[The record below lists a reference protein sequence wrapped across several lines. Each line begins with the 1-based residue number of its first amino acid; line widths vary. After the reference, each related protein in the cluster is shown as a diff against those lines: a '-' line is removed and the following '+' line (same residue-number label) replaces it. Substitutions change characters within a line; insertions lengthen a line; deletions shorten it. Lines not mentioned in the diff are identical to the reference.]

1 MKLATL
7 LSLAVAAAAFAAPA
21 LAETVRLR
29 ADLSASSE
37 VPANTSPGRGNLQGT
52 LDTATR
58 VLSWRVEYEGL
69 TGPSTMMHFH
79 GPAEAGAN
87 AGVVVP
93 IPSSPADTSIV
104 GGQATLTPEQMADLL
119 AGKWYANIH
128 TQANPGGE
136 IRGQVTRVR
145 ARRAAAPAATPAR
158 PAAPA
163 AAPATAPAATP
174 ARPAAPAR

>member
-1 MKLATL
+1 MKLVTVLA
-7 LSLAVAAAAFAAPA
+7 LAVAAVALAAPA
-21 LAETVRLR
+21 FAETVRLR
-29 ADLSASSE
+29 ADLAARNE
-37 VPANTSPGRGNLQGT
+37 VPANTSPGHGNLQAT

-104 GGQATLTPEQMADLL
+104 GGEATLTPEQMADLL
-119 AGKWYANIH
+119 AGKWYTNIH

-145 ARRAAAPAATPAR
+145 ARARAAAPAA
-158 PAAPA
+158 
-163 AAPATAPAATP
+163 
-174 ARPAAPAR
+174 AAPAR